1 MKVVSLSPG
10 RHVTMLCDKLVFAAG
25 LTSEPNMPEIS
36 GLNWTAGSMLHNV
49 HAKDVGEYCRGHLG
63 YHPVLDRFQRRREL
77 EHIMNS
83 TRCVLWRYTRQI
95 SLCLIFFYLFVLL
108 HQGLFGSIRLLFP
121 QIRLKYIGSFVTR
134 ALEYHV

>member
-95 SLCLIFFYLFVLL
+95 SLCLIFFICLCCCIKGYLAAYVYCSRKS
-108 HQGLFGSIRLLFP
+108 GSSTLDH
-121 QIRLKYIGSFVTR
+121 S
-134 ALEYHV
+134 